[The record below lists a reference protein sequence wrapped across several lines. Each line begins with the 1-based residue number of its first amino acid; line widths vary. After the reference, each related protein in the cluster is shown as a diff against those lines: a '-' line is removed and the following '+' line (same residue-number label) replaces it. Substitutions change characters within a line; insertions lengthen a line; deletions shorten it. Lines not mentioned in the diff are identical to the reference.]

1 MNIQVNV
8 SQFLFLVL
16 EYCLAFLTTEQK
28 FFFYRDWYCNKQT
41 NNISLNKMAISFISD
56 SFHKLLRPSWNKDV
70 DLLPFKCT
78 NVSQF
83 CTLKHLLLAKRDI
96 STFENDW
103 EFENRNLFQI

>member
-1 MNIQVNV
+1 MP
-8 SQFLFLVL
+8 
-16 EYCLAFLTTEQK
+16 
-28 FFFYRDWYCNKQT
+28 
-41 NNISLNKMAISFISD
+41 ISFISD

-103 EFENRNLFQI
+103 EFENRNFFQI